1 MKQMNNS
8 PVKEF
13 KAIIRMLNELMS
25 YHMPEVKGGGRE
37 EQPHFQ
43 GVAAVWAQEG

>member
-1 MKQMNNS
+1 MKQMNNL

-25 YHMPEVKGGGRE
+25 YHMPEARGGG
-37 EQPHFQ
+37 
-43 GVAAVWAQEG
+43 